1 MYAPAG
7 GGSAGESTSAMPQPP
22 VRLMASPPHFGS
34 TMSPKPL
41 VIAPSILS
49 ADFARLGDEVRAVD
63 QAGADWIHVDV
74 MDGRFV
80 PNLTIGPLVVAALRP
95 VTEKPLDV
103 HLMIVEPEKY
113 VPDFARAGADHIYV
127 QVEACPHLHRNLAQ
141 IRDLGK
147 KAGAVLNPGTP
158 LNSLEYCLELCDM
171 VLIMSVNPGFGGQSF
186 IPSALEKIRALR
198 QMCEER
204 GLDPW
209 IEVDGGVKVGNA
221 WSVIEAGANALVAGS
236 AVFGAAD
243 YATAIDDI
251 RNSRKPALA
260 AA

>member
-1 MYAPAG
+1 
-7 GGSAGESTSAMPQPP
+7 MP
-22 VRLMASPPHFGS
+22 S
-34 TMSPKPL
+34 KPL

-141 IRDLGK
+141 IKDLGK
-147 KAGAVLNPGTP
+147 KAGAVLNPGT
-158 LNSLEYCLELCDM
+158 SLSSLDYCLELCDM

-186 IPSALEKIRALR
+186 IPSALEKIRTLR
-198 QMCEER
+198 HMCDER
-204 GLDPW
+204 GLNPW
-209 IEVDGGVKVGNA
+209 IEVDGGVKASNA
-221 WSVIEAGANALVAGS
+221 WSVVDAGANALVAGS

-243 YATAIDDI
+243 YATAIDGI
-251 RNSRKPALA
+251 RNSRNPALA
-260 AA
+260 AV

>member
-1 MYAPAG
+1 
-7 GGSAGESTSAMPQPP
+7 
-22 VRLMASPPHFGS
+22 
-34 TMSPKPL
+34 MSPKPL

-127 QVEACPHLHRNLAQ
+127 QVEACPHL
-141 IRDLGK
+141 
-147 KAGAVLNPGTP
+147 
-158 LNSLEYCLELCDM
+158 
-171 VLIMSVNPGFGGQSF
+171 
-186 IPSALEKIRALR
+186 
-198 QMCEER
+198 
-204 GLDPW
+204 
-209 IEVDGGVKVGNA
+209 
-221 WSVIEAGANALVAGS
+221 
-236 AVFGAAD
+236 
-243 YATAIDDI
+243 
-251 RNSRKPALA
+251 
-260 AA
+260 

>member
-1 MYAPAG
+1 
-7 GGSAGESTSAMPQPP
+7 
-22 VRLMASPPHFGS
+22 
-34 TMSPKPL
+34 MSPKPL

-80 PNLTIGPLVVAALRP
+80 PNITIGPLVVAALRP

-103 HLMIVEPEKY
+103 HLMIVEPERY
-113 VPDFARAGADHIYV
+113 VADFARAGADHIYV

-141 IRDLGK
+141 IKDLGK
-147 KAGAVLNPGTP
+147 KAGAVLNPGTS
-158 LNSLEYCLELCDM
+158 LSSLEYCLELCDM

-186 IPSALEKIRALR
+186 IPSALEKIRKLR
-198 QMCEER
+198 QLCDER
-204 GLDPW
+204 GLNPW
-209 IEVDGGVKVGNA
+209 IEVDGGVKASNA
-221 WSVIEAGANALVAGS
+221 WSVIDAGANALVAGS

-243 YATAIDDI
+243 YATAIDGI
-251 RNSRKPALA
+251 RNSRNPAVA
-260 AA
+260 AV